1 MHTTAVNDLSS
12 YWMPFTANRQFK
24 AAPRLVASGKG
35 MYVTDVNG
43 RQILDAVA
51 GLWCINAGHCHPR
64 IVEAIQKQAGELDFA
79 SSFQMGHPKAFEHA
93 SRLASVMPGDLNHVF
108 FACSG
113 SEAVDSA
120 MKIALAYHRIS
131 GQAARTRF
139 IGRERAYHG
148 VNFGGTSVGGM
159 VNNRKSFG
167 PLLPGVD
174 HLPHTY
180 NAEQQAFSRG
190 EPEWGAHLADSL
202 EQLVALHG
210 ADTISAVIVEPV
222 AGATGVLPP
231 PKGYLKRLRNICDTH
246 GILLIFDEVITGFG
260 RLGARFAAEYFDV
273 QPDIMVIAK
282 AMTNAA
288 VPMGAAIVRK
298 GIYDAFMQGPEAG
311 IELAHGYTY
320 SGHPLACAA
329 GLATLDVH
337 QEEEL
342 AKRCAATAPIWEK
355 ALHSLKGLP
364 YIADIRNIGLLGAIQ
379 LEQRP
384 SAPGTR
390 TYDVFLKC
398 FEDGVLTR
406 AAGENLILSPSLIIN
421 EEQIDRIVSTVG
433 KALKA
438 VS

>member
-12 YWMPFTANRQFK
+12 YRMPSSANSQFK

-35 MYVTDVNG
+35 MYGTDVNG

-190 EPEWGAHLADSL
+190 EPEGGAHLADSL

-273 QPDIMVIAK
+273 QPDIMVIAN

-298 GIYDAFMQGPEAG
+298 GIYDG
-311 IELAHGYTY
+311 
-320 SGHPLACAA
+320 S
-329 GLATLDVH
+329 
-337 QEEEL
+337 
-342 AKRCAATAPIWEK
+342 
-355 ALHSLKGLP
+355 
-364 YIADIRNIGLLGAIQ
+364 
-379 LEQRP
+379 
-384 SAPGTR
+384 
-390 TYDVFLKC
+390 
-398 FEDGVLTR
+398 
-406 AAGENLILSPSLIIN
+406 
-421 EEQIDRIVSTVG
+421 
-433 KALKA
+433 
-438 VS
+438 

>member
-1 MHTTAVNDLSS
+1 MHTSPVNDLSA

-24 AAPRLVASGKG
+24 AAPRLVAAGKG
-35 MYVTDVNG
+35 MFVTDVTG
-43 RQILDAVA
+43 REILDAVA

-64 IVEAIQKQAGELDFA
+64 IVEAIQKQAAELDFA

-93 SRLASVMPGDLNHVF
+93 SRLAGVMPGDLDHVF
-108 FACSG
+108 FGCSG

-120 MKIALAYHRIS
+120 LKIALAYHRLK
-131 GQAARTRF
+131 GQASRTRLV
-139 IGRERAYHG
+139 GRERAYHG

-159 VNNRKSFG
+159 VNNRKPFG
-167 PLLPGVD
+167 ALLPGVD

-180 NAEQQAFSRG
+180 NAEHQAFSRG
-190 EPEWGAHLADSL
+190 EPEWGAHLADNL
-202 EQLVALHG
+202 EDIVGLHG
-210 ADTISAVIVEPV
+210 ADTIAAVIVEPV

-231 PKGYLKRLRNICDTH
+231 PKGYLKRLRSICDKY

-260 RLGARFAAEYFDV
+260 RLGARFGAEYFGV
-273 QPDIMVIAK
+273 LPDIMVIAK

-298 GIYDAFMQGPEAG
+298 GIYQAFMQGPEYG

-342 AKRCAATAPIWEK
+342 AKRCAATAPLWEK
-355 ALHSLKGLP
+355 AVHSLKGLP
-364 YIADIRNIGLLGAIQ
+364 HIVDIRNIGLLAAIQ
-379 LEQRP
+379 LAQRP
-384 SAPGTR
+384 DAPGTR

-398 FEDGVLTR
+398 FEYGVLTR
-406 AAGENLILSPSLIIN
+406 AAGENLILSPSLIID
-421 EEQIDRIVSTVG
+421 EDQIDRIVSTVA
-433 KALKA
+433 KAIKG
-438 VS
+438 VG